1 MLLEV
6 FAAPGPARRSALCG
20 GRGVGLGEALRP
32 HPLDSEH
39 AECEGVSNT
48 ITQLRFLVFCFSV
61 TSLLGQWGQIC
72 FAEYLK
78 IVNKFFA

>member
-1 MLLEV
+1 MNTHFTYLNLL
-6 FAAPGPARRSALCG
+6 R
-20 GRGVGLGEALRP
+20 
-32 HPLDSEH
+32 
-39 AECEGVSNT
+39 GVSNT